1 MELNHCTAA
10 DFARL
15 DAGRRKSVAL
25 VEACLARI
33 EARDKDVQAW
43 EHVDRN
49 HALAQARAR
58 DHEALRSALH
68 GVPVA
73 VKDVIDTRD
82 LPTEYGSPIY
92 AGHRPKAD
100 AACVALLRQAGAV
113 ILGKTVTVEL
123 AAFHWARTRNP
134 HNLGHTPG
142 GSSSGSGAAVG
153 DFMAPLALGTQ
164 TGGSTIR
171 PAAYCGIVGYKPTFN
186 LVNRAGMKP
195 LAESQDTLGLMA
207 RSVPDVA
214 HMLSVLAG
222 CAVPDFDRK
231 DLSPPR
237 VGVCEMK
244 GWPTKLHPAMERAM
258 EDARGR
264 MARAGARVR
273 ELPLPQPFESLFVAQ
288 RKMNDYEAW
297 HALSDERTQHPDKL
311 SSSLSA
317 RMKEAALCSYAQ
329 YREAQAVV
337 SRFRAAFEAI
347 FADHDV
353 LLTPTVPD
361 EPPPGLENT
370 GDSTFIRIW
379 TALHTPTL
387 SLPVFKGEKG
397 LPMGLQVIGP
407 IGGDE
412 RTLAYSEW
420 LHRTLT
426 A

>member
-1 MELNHCTAA
+1 MELNHCTAGE
-10 DFARL
+10 FARL
-15 DAGRRKSVAL
+15 DAGKRKSVAL
-25 VEACLARI
+25 AEACLARI
-33 EARDKDVQAW
+33 DSRDKDVQAW
-43 EHVDRN
+43 AHIDPEHV
-49 HALAQARAR
+49 LEQARAR
-58 DHEALRSALH
+58 DRESPRSALH

-186 LVNRAGMKP
+186 LINRAGMKP
-195 LAESQDTLGLMA
+195 LAESQDTVGLMA

-214 HMLSVLAG
+214 QMISVLAG
-222 CAVPDFDRK
+222 CTVPDFDRK

-237 VGVCEMK
+237 VGVCAMK
-244 GWPTKLHPAMERAM
+244 GWPTKLHPAMARAM
-258 EDARGR
+258 EDGAARIARSG
-264 MARAGARVR
+264 ARAR
-273 ELPLPQPFESLFVAQ
+273 EVLLPQPFEPLFVAQ

-297 HALSDERTQHPDKL
+297 HALSDERTYHPDQL

-317 RMKEAALCSYAQ
+317 RMKEAAQCTYGQ

-337 SRFRAAFEAI
+337 SRFRSALNGL
-347 FADHDV
+347 FADYDV
-353 LLTPTVPD
+353 LVTPTVPD
-361 EPPPGLENT
+361 EAPPGLENT

-387 SLPVFKGEKG
+387 NLPVFKGEKG

-407 IGGDE
+407 IGDDE
-412 RTLAYSEW
+412 RTLAYAEW
-420 LHRTLT
+420 LYRTLT